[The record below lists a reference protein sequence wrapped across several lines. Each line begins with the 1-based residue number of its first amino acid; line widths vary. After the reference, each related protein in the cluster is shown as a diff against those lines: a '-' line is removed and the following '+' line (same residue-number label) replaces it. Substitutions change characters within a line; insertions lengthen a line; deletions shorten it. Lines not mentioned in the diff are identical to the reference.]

1 MSGEWPNMD
10 NVQEAVLAEAP
21 AQQVVD
27 EKVQLKALLAEA
39 RQTKEMLEDFKAA
52 LYMGTF
58 QGGKMLAI
66 AKGVSFLEAIL
77 NQNKAHIQNLQTR
90 VGE

>member
-1 MSGEWPNMD
+1 MSGEWPNME
-10 NVQEAVLAEAP
+10 NVTETVVQEAP
-21 AQQVVD
+21 VVD
-27 EKVQLKALLAEA
+27 DKVQLKALLAEA

-58 QGGKMLAI
+58 QGGKMLAV

-77 NQNKAHIQNLQTR
+77 NQNLAHIKNLQTR
-90 VGE
+90 LGE